1 MREPLKTV
9 SEIIARSNDS
19 LYQKHPHIDTIIGIM
34 DKALRQQG
42 MNSDAITIECPAQ
55 NKKIVFLLHDEKPD
69 YISIAVGDKTG
80 NVETSSEIGLEN
92 FSETMLMV
100 MLEMHFT

>member
-19 LYQKHPHIDTIIGIM
+19 FFQKYSHIDTIIGIM
-34 DKALRQQG
+34 DKTLRQQG
-42 MNSDAITIECPAQ
+42 MNSDAITIDCPAQ

-80 NVETSSEIGLEN
+80 KVETSSEIGLES
-92 FSETMLMV
+92 FSETTLIA